1 MSLEASFGHLALIYA
16 GKFLPVE
23 ILHSAAGA
31 TSARAIAR
39 GRFPV
44 SRASTSAA
52 KRLPSV
58 LSNEAAGHN

>member
-1 MSLEASFGHLALIYA
+1 MFLEASLGHLALIYA

-39 GRFPV
+39 
-44 SRASTSAA
+44 
-52 KRLPSV
+52 
-58 LSNEAAGHN
+58 AGIP